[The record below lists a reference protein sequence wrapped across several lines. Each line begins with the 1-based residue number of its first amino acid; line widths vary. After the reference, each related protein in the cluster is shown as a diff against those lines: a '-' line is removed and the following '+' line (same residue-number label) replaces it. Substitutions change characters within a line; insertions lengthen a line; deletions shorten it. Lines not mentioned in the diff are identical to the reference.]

1 MIQGFRRSFL
11 GSVLDSFSFA
21 GCITERAGVSSRD
34 KLGGLQMGFGHM
46 DGLSIERYIKEL
58 IGCSVRAWVHCWG
71 GGGRGWGGCMHA
83 CMHHC

>member
-58 IGCSVRAWVHCWG
+58 IGCSVRGCIVGEEEEEDG
-71 GGGRGWGGCMHA
+71 GDACMHA
-83 CMHHC
+83 CIIVS